1 MQRRQFLKQIA
12 GAGFTT
18 CCLARS
24 KIARIKRPDS
34 SDLTALISGWEAQIP
49 SLMKKSVVPGVSVA
63 VIHDGKLNWRRT
75 FGVKDSSRS
84 ERVDLETM
92 FEVASVSKTV
102 FAYAALKLCEKGV
115 IGLDIPLTR
124 YSRKPFLE
132 GDPRLELMTA
142 RHVLSHT
149 GGFQNWRSDKEP
161 LKIHFTP
168 GEKFMYSGEGYS
180 YLQSVVTEVT
190 GKPIEEYMKENVFKP
205 FRMNDSGYAW
215 RTSFEKRM
223 ARPHDAQGKPLEY
236 NRATTEHITRFAAA
250 GELRTTA
257 TDYARFLIE
266 VLNPKRIDDYRL
278 NQKTREEM
286 VRPQVKL
293 PDGTSW
299 ALGWKI
305 QPTDHGDLI
314 THGGYNTGFHSYVA
328 ASIERNFGFV
338 VLTNSDNGN
347 QVIRELLFGESLK
360 QFLASKK

>member
-1 MQRRQFLKQIA
+1 
-12 GAGFTT
+12 
-18 CCLARS
+18 
-24 KIARIKRPDS
+24 
-34 SDLTALISGWEAQIP
+34 
-49 SLMKKSVVPGVSVA
+49 MKKFVVAGVSVA
-63 VIHDGKLNWRRT
+63 VIQDGKLSWREA
-75 FGVKDSSRS
+75 FGVKDSSRN
-84 ERVDLETM
+84 ETVDLDTM

-115 IGLDIPLTR
+115 ISLDTPLTK

-161 LKIHFTP
+161 LRIHFTP
-168 GEKFMYSGEGYS
+168 GAKFMYSGEGYS

-190 GKPIEEYMKENVFKP
+190 GKPIEEYMKEKVFKP
-205 FRMNDSGYAW
+205 FRMNDSGYVW
-215 RTSFEKRM
+215 NNSFEKRM
-223 ARPHDAQGKPLEY
+223 ARPHDAQGKPLEN
-236 NRATTEHITRFAAA
+236 NRATIEHISRFAAA

-257 TDYARFLIE
+257 TDYAKFLIE
-266 VLNPKRIDDYRL
+266 VLNPKKSDAYRL
-278 NQKTREEM
+278 DQKARDEM

-293 PDGTSW
+293 EDGTSW

-305 QPTDHGDLI
+305 QPTDSGDLI

-338 VLTNSDNGN
+338 ILTNSDNGN

-360 QFLASKK
+360 RFLARKN